1 MPKFQRGQFVPQQ
14 PDKYIGK
21 RAPQYR
27 SGWELA
33 VMRMCDNHPAIL
45 GWGSETH
52 RIPYKNPLTGKQT
65 TYVPDFVVVYRDS
78 NGKKN
83 AELIE
88 IKPANQSNPKFARGR
103 AQQAQVAI
111 NYAKWEAATQWAR
124 KRGMKFRVLN
134 EGDIYSNTKK
144 PKAVKKP
151 KKPIKP
157 R

>member
-65 TYVPDFVVVYRDS
+65 TYVPDLLIVYKDK
-78 NGKKN
+78 NGKN
-83 AELIE
+83 HAEMVE
-88 IKPANQSNPKFARGR
+88 IKPASQTIAEART
-103 AQQAQVAI
+103 QAQKAAAVV
-111 NYAKWEAATQWAR
+111 NQAKWAACHAWCKSQ
-124 KRGMKFRVLN
+124 GMGFRVITEHQIFN
-134 EGDIYSNTKK
+134 KPQNSKK
-144 PKAVKKP
+144 KRKK
-151 KKPIKP
+151 
-157 R
+157 